1 MPSMPAHRPPRAHDP
16 LAGIDRL
23 LVDADSLL
31 GAMARGPEPMPAATA
46 IGRLRGAIP
55 ADVRVEL
62 VFDGPSHGGPGRRIA
77 SGLTVRYAGA
87 RSADAKLR
95 SILEAAGRLAPGFE
109 PTTLVVTDDA
119 ELRRTL
125 EARGA
130 ATSRTAWLIGRLGR
144 TKLSAP
150 RAGNDTERSRRP
162 AC

>member
-62 VFDGPSHGGPGRRIA
+62 VFDGPSHGGPGRRLA

-87 RSADAKLR
+87 RSADAMLR
-95 SILEAAGRLAPGFE
+95 SILDAAGPLAPGFE

-130 ATSRTAWLIGRLGR
+130 ATARTAWLIGRLGR
-144 TKLSAP
+144 TTLSAP
-150 RAGNDTERSRRP
+150 RAGNDTERPRRP